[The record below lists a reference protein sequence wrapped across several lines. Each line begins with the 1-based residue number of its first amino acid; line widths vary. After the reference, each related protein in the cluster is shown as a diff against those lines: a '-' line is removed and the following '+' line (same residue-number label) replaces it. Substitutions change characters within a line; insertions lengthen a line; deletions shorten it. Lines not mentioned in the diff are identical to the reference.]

1 MANSKRDLLNVLIRS
16 SNKLDNSEDPWQRR
30 VEEAEK
36 HNMDLTLMPKEEEQE
51 DIKSKMSKSNVS
63 EIDQQMQ
70 DLGDIDSQVGG
81 SDEEDEKFE
90 IGTAALIFGSV
101 TAIAGGFA
109 YMVANK
115 ST

>member
-1 MANSKRDLLNVLIRS
+1 
-16 SNKLDNSEDPWQRR
+16 
-30 VEEAEK
+30 
-36 HNMDLTLMPKEEEQE
+36 
-51 DIKSKMSKSNVS
+51 MSKSNVS

-109 YMVANK
+109 YMVAHK

>member
-1 MANSKRDLLNVLIRS
+1 
-16 SNKLDNSEDPWQRR
+16 
-30 VEEAEK
+30 
-36 HNMDLTLMPKEEEQE
+36 MDLTLIPKEEEQE
-51 DIKSKMSKSNVS
+51 DVKSKMSKSNVS

-70 DLGDIDSQVGG
+70 DLGMGGDIDTQVGE

>member
-1 MANSKRDLLNVLIRS
+1 
-16 SNKLDNSEDPWQRR
+16 
-30 VEEAEK
+30 
-36 HNMDLTLMPKEEEQE
+36 MDLTLMPKEEEQE

>member
-1 MANSKRDLLNVLIRS
+1 
-16 SNKLDNSEDPWQRR
+16 
-30 VEEAEK
+30 
-36 HNMDLTLMPKEEEQE
+36 
-51 DIKSKMSKSNVS
+51 
-63 EIDQQMQ
+63 MQ
-70 DLGDIDSQVGG
+70 DLGMGGDIDTQVGE

-101 TAIAGGFA
+101 TAIAGGLA